1 MFIRAPHSSAFYISM
16 GSVRSHLEKGSA
28 AYERL
33 ENPSNRLSSGAQE
46 RGGDCP
52 KITEHGAKGELP
64 SSGLGQA
71 TLYFGGLWGE
81 ETGPHML
88 AN

>member
-1 MFIRAPHSSAFYISM
+1 MSIRPPHFSAFYISM

-28 AYERL
+28 AYKRL
-33 ENPSNRLSSGAQE
+33 ENPSNRLGSGAQE
-46 RGGDCP
+46 RGCDCP
-52 KITEHGAKGELP
+52 KVTERGAKSELP

-71 TLYFGGLWGE
+71 TLYFGRLWGE